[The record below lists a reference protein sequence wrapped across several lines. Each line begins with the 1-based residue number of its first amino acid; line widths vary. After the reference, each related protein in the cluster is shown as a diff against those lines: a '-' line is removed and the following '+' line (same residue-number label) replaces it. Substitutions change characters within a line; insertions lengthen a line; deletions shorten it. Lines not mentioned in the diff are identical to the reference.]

1 MTRYWS
7 ATVRWYRWSSSLYR
21 RTGQCEEAHE
31 HLTTATTM
39 HRELDMRFWL
49 TRSPRLPLRLAPPRP
64 PTRRR
69 RLRPRLLP
77 HDHLAAA
84 DRERRA
90 ALVAP
95 AHDLLD
101 RLLVL
106 AQVADIGLV
115 AFVVA

>member
-7 ATVRWYRWSSSLYR
+7 ATVRWYRWSSSLDR

-69 RLRPRLLP
+69 RLRHGFFHTIISLPLIVSVVPRLS
-77 HDHLAAA
+77 H
-84 DRERRA
+84 RRMICSTA
-90 ALVAP
+90 SLSWP
-95 AHDLLD
+95 GS
-101 RLLVL
+101 
-106 AQVADIGLV
+106 QT
-115 AFVVA
+115 